1 MKLDLELQ
9 MIPVSLIL
17 VKLIR
22 IMSEYF
28 TPSLLCVISLSSVLC
43 SVFMISCYFPGY
55 SLLESIQYKD
65 LNNYDCINPLIGVE
79 TMITARKHK

>member
-1 MKLDLELQ
+1 

-17 VKLIR
+17 VELIR
-22 IMSEYF
+22 LMSEY
-28 TPSLLCVISLSSVLC
+28 LLRLCYVLSALVLC
-43 SVFMISCYFPGY
+43 FVFCVYDLCSYIYTGYF
-55 SLLESIQYKD
+55 LLKSIQYKD